1 MDIGKDEIMRYPDL
15 YTKVIL
21 TIIATFLTWNTLHR
35 FSLPSVQAQAVS
47 SQYAVAQFTL
57 DSMSK
62 QYETDLATAINNA
75 TKGRE
80 LVSVIPF
87 DERGKYLV
95 VYK

>member
-1 MDIGKDEIMRYPDL
+1 MDEIMRYANL
-15 YTKVIL
+15 YTRVIL
-21 TIIATFLTWNTLHR
+21 TIVAALLAWNTLR
-35 FSLPSVQAQAVS
+35 RLPLPSVQAQAVS
-47 SQYAVAQFTL
+47 SQYAVAQLTV
-57 DSMSK
+57 DPMSK